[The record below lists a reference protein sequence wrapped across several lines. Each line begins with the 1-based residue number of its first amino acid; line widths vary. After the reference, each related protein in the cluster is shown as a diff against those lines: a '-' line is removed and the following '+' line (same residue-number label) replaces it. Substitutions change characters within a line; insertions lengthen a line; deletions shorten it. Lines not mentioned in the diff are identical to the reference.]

1 MDFIISLT
9 GSLIWIALSLAV
21 IFFSVVGIVTIVENW
36 IENGKKW

>member
-21 IFFSVVGIVTIVENW
+21 IFFSVIGIVTIVENW